1 MIAALLNIISYALT
15 ILFWIIIAQVVISW
29 LFVFRVLDP
38 YNRTVASIVEFLERV
53 THPIYRPIRKLLP
66 DFGGIDLS
74 PMVVIFGIIV
84 LRDMVLPGIL
94 LEIGPTITR

>member
-1 MIAALLNIISYALT
+1 MIFAIFQILSYALT
-15 ILFWIIIAQVVISW
+15 ILFWIVIAQVIISW

-38 YNRTVASIVEFLERV
+38 YNRIVASIVEFLERV
-53 THPIYRPIRKLLP
+53 THPIYRPIRKILP

-84 LRDMVLPGIL
+84 LRDMILPGIL
-94 LEIGPTITR
+94 LELGPTVTR

>member
-1 MIAALLNIISYALT
+1 MIVAIIEILRYALA

-53 THPIYRPIRKLLP
+53 THPLYRPIRKILP

-74 PMVVIFGIIV
+74 PMVLIFAIIA
-84 LRDMVLPGIL
+84 LKDYLLPGIL
-94 LEIGPTITR
+94 LELGPTITR